1 LVVRRR
7 QQQQQQQQQHALKS
21 ARKQLH
27 IAPHTLVRFNGM
39 DGVTSDVA
47 DVADVE
53 VDASTVTSI
62 VVVGVAALV
71 SVGVGGAATNSGD
84 ATG

>member
-1 LVVRRR
+1 M
-7 QQQQQQQQQHALKS
+7 
-21 ARKQLH
+21 
-27 IAPHTLVRFNGM
+27 APHTLVRFNGM
-39 DGVTSDVA
+39 DGVTS

-71 SVGVGGAATNSGD
+71 GVGVGVGGAATNSGD

>member
-1 LVVRRR
+1 MRRR
-7 QQQQQQQQQHALKS
+7 QQQQQQQHALNI

-47 DVADVE
+47 DVA

-71 SVGVGGAATNSGD
+71 GVGVGVGGAATNSGD